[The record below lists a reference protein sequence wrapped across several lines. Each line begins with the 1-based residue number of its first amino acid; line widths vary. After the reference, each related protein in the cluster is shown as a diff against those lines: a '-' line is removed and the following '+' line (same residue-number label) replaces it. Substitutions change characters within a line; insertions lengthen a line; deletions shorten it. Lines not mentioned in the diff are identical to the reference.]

1 MSFNLTLGQIYS
13 QTELLGPTASDW
25 VATSS
30 SSSEL
35 GRAGNFEH
43 YTIPDGELGHLRVNA
58 HHARPFLIH
67 QRLASLSYSCAVVP
81 HTVIEVDS
89 DGPSSSSTNLKGKSS
104 GTAVPSRMYEA
115 PQPPRTLGRSRG
127 NGKIPLLGRSGEM
140 FMTVFDYSKGH
151 VGIDVRPVADCP
163 AVQIRGVAGREW
175 AEDLSRA
182 ARSNGKTEIHW
193 SVSLLDDFLAAY
205 PTIEEVTI
213 SHGIPRWELRDGIL
227 HVKDGFHKEFLG
239 DVEGVLLKLYVSV
252 GDSPFILYI
261 RTHMPTLH
269 DAGRLVVE
277 IFLVAE
283 KSRLDSAPRPIQARG
298 LRSLRPRRTYALL
311 ALLLRIGIAPAAAH
325 RLAAPVDTRTSVPTR
340 GLRQLKALGVNH
352 ALRTSSG
359 NLFKANS
366 IKLLK
371 LSSSVRLKLFR
382 LRSISA
388 DAGDCQAPE
397 SAGLQRRGRH
407 HVTNPTNFGR
417 HRPGVNIDRWLPPQR
432 NKGAARAYKSVHNAK
447 LHLNAHSSASLPGY
461 TFIGGRKHD
470 QLAPVS
476 NFHCPSNKCELRKR
490 FWVDLAACG

>member
-1 MSFNLTLGQIYS
+1 
-13 QTELLGPTASDW
+13 
-25 VATSS
+25 
-30 SSSEL
+30 
-35 GRAGNFEH
+35 
-43 YTIPDGELGHLRVNA
+43 
-58 HHARPFLIH
+58 
-67 QRLASLSYSCAVVP
+67 
-81 HTVIEVDS
+81 
-89 DGPSSSSTNLKGKSS
+89 
-104 GTAVPSRMYEA
+104 
-115 PQPPRTLGRSRG
+115 
-127 NGKIPLLGRSGEM
+127 
-140 FMTVFDYSKGH
+140 MTVFDYSKGH

-193 SVSLLDDFLAAY
+193 SVSLLDNFLAAY

-252 GDSPFILYI
+252 GDS
-261 RTHMPTLH
+261 H
-269 DAGRLVVE
+269 GCQ
-277 IFLVAE
+277 
-283 KSRLDSAPRPIQARG
+283 SSA
-298 LRSLRPRRTYALL
+298 Y
-311 ALLLRIGIAPAAAH
+311 
-325 RLAAPVDTRTSVPTR
+325 
-340 GLRQLKALGVNH
+340 
-352 ALRTSSG
+352 G

-432 NKGAARAYKSVHNAK
+432 NNGAARAYKSVHNAK